1 MVNVGGASMY
11 KVGVRAVTVFII
23 LATGAYGQCD
33 KGSNTIRLKTKEK
46 TQCSCDEAVYTLIYA
61 SAFPSVPD
69 ENLVRNKVSTYQSS
83 DGYCI
88 GCYANFDTISFYEG
102 SQYFSSGA
110 VVCSEGTTEAVYSS
124 PISESDIF
132 YLYSTRLPSNF
143 SGGCTQTD
151 SPASSPTPNS
161 SKMYGLS
168 TLIKI
173 ILVAAMLLISLSYA
187 QDNADIT
194 ITQYIGNSC
203 SGSEVG
209 TTQNTTPDSTPVNSD
224 PTNDTPCASCNDVSN
239 TVSSALAGEG

>member
-1 MVNVGGASMY
+1 MINVGGASMY
-11 KVGVRAVTVFII
+11 KIGVRELTVFII

-33 KGSNTIRLKTKEK
+33 KGSNTIKLKTKEK

-88 GCYANFDTISFYEG
+88 GCYADFDTISFYEG

-143 SGGCTQTD
+143 SGGCIQKD

-173 ILVAAMLLISLSYA
+173 VLVAAMLFLSLSYA
-187 QDNADIT
+187 QDSADIS

-203 SGSEVG
+203 GNSEG
-209 TTQNTTPDSTPVNSD
+209 GITQSTTPDSD
-224 PTNDTPCASCNDVSN
+224 PTESGQSDDGN
-239 TVSSALAGEG
+239 TAGIQGNVNEALNGVTG